1 MCYQVANVTFHK
13 PAKTIIDY
21 YWLFSKKLL
30 ATTST
35 VATLNTSKLLL
46 AFAVELF
53 DRSVKVLY
61 VSHHH
66 ITELCIVVVTGEE
79 LQTCTTGRRV
89 KGPILLIVIGFREVC
104 VVTEATA
111 LQLLPN
117 EKQEQS
123 VAYSIFT
130 NIAL

>member
-1 MCYQVANVTFHK
+1 MPKN
-13 PAKTIIDY
+13 
-21 YWLFSKKLL
+21 LL
-30 ATTST
+30 ATST
-35 VATLNTSKLLL
+35 VATVYMSKLLL

-53 DRSVKVLY
+53 DRSMTVLY
-61 VSHHH
+61 VPHLH
-66 ITELCIVVVTGEE
+66 ITEICIVVVTGEA
-79 LQTCTTGRRV
+79 LQSCTTGRGV
-89 KGPILLIVIGFREVC
+89 KSPILLIVIGFREVC

>member
-1 MCYQVANVTFHK
+1 M
-13 PAKTIIDY
+13 
-21 YWLFSKKLL
+21 
-30 ATTST
+30 
-35 VATLNTSKLLL
+35 SKLLP

-53 DRSVKVLY
+53 DRTVNVLY

-66 ITELCIVVVTGEE
+66 ITETCIVVITGEE
-79 LQTCTTGRRV
+79 LKTCTTGRGV
-89 KGPILLIVIGFREVC
+89 KGPIPLIVEGFREVC

-123 VAYSIFT
+123 IAYSIFT
-130 NIAL
+130 NIAYVPMICSMYEY

>member
-1 MCYQVANVTFHK
+1 MPKN
-13 PAKTIIDY
+13 
-21 YWLFSKKLL
+21 LL
-30 ATTST
+30 ATST
-35 VATLNTSKLLL
+35 VATVYMSKLLL

-53 DRSVKVLY
+53 DRSVTVQY
-61 VSHHH
+61 VSHHY
-66 ITELCIVVVTGEE
+66 ITEICIVVVTGEA
-79 LQTCTTGRRV
+79 LQTCTTGRGV

-111 LQLLPN
+111 LQLLTN